1 MQELCYQLRRERQ
14 EKAGLVMLNREEF
27 RKIMENEIFMK
38 VLAEPDYR
46 ELNISKSYYYYVLER
61 LGKDKL
67 VEDGKVNFKVAVSY
81 EFDYRNETLKL
92 DPLYLMVRRDVV
104 HLIDL
109 RRDCRIDY
117 ALLAELGF
125 SEDRSPSL
133 CRKVRRALCEEI
145 KQYFKGAILAF

>member
-1 MQELCYQLRRERQ
+1 MRREKI

-81 EFDYRNETLKL
+81 EFDYRNEMLKL
-92 DPLYLMVRRDVV
+92 DPLYLIVRRDVV
-104 HLIDL
+104 HLVDL

-125 SEDRSPSL
+125 QRIEVPHYAEKLGELYAKR
-133 CRKVRRALCEEI
+133 
-145 KQYFKGAILAF
+145 

>member
-1 MQELCYQLRRERQ
+1 MKRERQ
-14 EKAGLVMLNREEF
+14 EKAGLVMLNKEEF

-38 VLAEPDYR
+38 VLAEPNYR

-61 LGKDKL
+61 LEKDKL

-81 EFDYRNETLKL
+81 ELDYRNETLKL

-104 HLIDL
+104 HLVDL

-117 ALLAELGF
+117 AFLAELGF
-125 SEDRSPSL
+125 SGDRSPSL
-133 CRKVRRALCEEI
+133 CRKVRKALCKEI